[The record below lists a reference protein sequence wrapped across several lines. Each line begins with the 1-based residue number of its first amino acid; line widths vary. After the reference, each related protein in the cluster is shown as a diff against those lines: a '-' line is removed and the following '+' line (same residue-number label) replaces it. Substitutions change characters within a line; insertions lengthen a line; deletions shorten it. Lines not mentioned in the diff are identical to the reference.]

1 MNVNVTAANAKKIK
15 NDMVKRNVVL
25 KEVREWLFTF
35 IGAFVMVMLLN
46 TRVFATTLVRQ
57 SSMQD
62 TLFDGQHLL
71 IEKVSYSF
79 GNPSRGDIIVFFEN
93 KYPKNYLDEIKI
105 FLTDVTEVFKPITE
119 KSNVRLVKRV
129 VGIPGDEVDI
139 QGGSVLINGD
149 ELTETYTKGETF
161 ERDLKFPVK
170 VPDGKYFVL
179 GDNREISKDS
189 RTFGF
194 IDRNQVNGKVVFR
207 FWPLR
212 KAGILK

>member
-1 MNVNVTAANAKKIK
+1 MNVNVTVANAKKIK

-212 KAGILK
+212 KVGILK

>member
-1 MNVNVTAANAKKIK
+1 MNVTVANAKKIK

-194 IDRNQVNGKVVFR
+194 IDRSQVNGKVVFR

-212 KAGILK
+212 KVGILK